1 MKKRIEVPEGKDV
14 VGLSVSGHSYIRL
27 LDSNGNETFRFDSP
41 GEHITA
47 VVRPGTYT
55 IETDG
60 KLGKIDLAAAE
71 RLRSPA
77 VFDALKPPVPR
88 Q

>member
-1 MKKRIEVPEGKDV
+1 MQKRIEVPEGKDV
-14 VGLSVSGHSYIRL
+14 VGLSVSSHSYVRL

-60 KLGKIDLAAAE
+60 KLGKIDFAAAD
-71 RLRSPA
+71 RLRDRTE
-77 VFDALKPPVPR
+77 FDAMKPPAPR